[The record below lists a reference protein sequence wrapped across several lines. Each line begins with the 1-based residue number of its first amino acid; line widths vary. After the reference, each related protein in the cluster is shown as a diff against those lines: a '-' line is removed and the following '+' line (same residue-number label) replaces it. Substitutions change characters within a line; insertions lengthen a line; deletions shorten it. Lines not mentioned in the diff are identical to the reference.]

1 VEEAVVSQP
10 GDGLPLPKYYRVK
23 ESVREMIRARG
34 LQEGQMIP
42 PERELCERY
51 GVSRMT
57 ARQAIMELVNEG
69 VLYREQ
75 GKGTFVAGQ
84 KLQHETA
91 RLTSFTEDMKTRGME
106 VSSEV
111 LEVAEDVAPL
121 AAARALGV
129 GTDEPIVRI
138 KRVRSADEQP
148 MALETSHLLYDL
160 ARGVLDADLTKGSLY
175 EELRRLG
182 VRIARAEQSYEATLV
197 NDGEARY
204 LGVPVG
210 SAALLIE
217 RVTFDDGDRPFEY
230 VKSVYRGDRYRVTT
244 VLKP

>member
-1 VEEAVVSQP
+1 MAQRLK
-10 GDGLPLPKYYRVK
+10 DGLPLPKYYRVK

-34 LQEGQMIP
+34 LQEGEMIP

-57 ARQAIMELVNEG
+57 ARQAVMELVNEG

-75 GKGTFVAGQ
+75 GRGTFVAGQ

-91 RLTSFTEDMKTRGME
+91 RLTSFTQDMKMRGME

-111 LEVAEDVAPL
+111 LEVAEVPAPP
-121 AAARALGV
+121 AAARALGL
-129 GTDEPIVRI
+129 GPDEPVVRI
-138 KRVRSADEQP
+138 RRVRSAEDQP
-148 MALETSHLLYDL
+148 MALETSHLLYEL
-160 ARGVLDADLTKGSLY
+160 GRGVLAADLTKGSLY
-175 EELRRLG
+175 EWLARRG

-197 NDGEARY
+197 NDGEARH
-204 LGVPVG
+204 LGVPAG

-217 RVTFDDGDRPFEY
+217 RVTFDGGDRPFEY

-244 VLKP
+244 VLEP